1 MFTIILLLISC
12 SSEQQTKRAQ
22 AALEKHDLA
31 QAEYLFRE
39 AVTKSPQNTD
49 ALIGLG
55 WTYQLAGERAA
66 AAKVF
71 ERCLRVEAKNPDCLR
86 GRASVALSQSDVSK
100 AKSLIESA
108 YAAHPDHPGVLSSLA
123 LFRMNEGNIY
133 KAQELYT
140 SLVRRFPK
148 EAEYRLGLGESELRL
163 RNAEKAV
170 EITAEALALSD
181 TPLRYETML
190 WVLRARA
197 LITASAGRED
207 PKNCPNTA
215 PKVDAWIQQ
224 AQSAVE
230 KAKVSGVQLPE
241 LPVLERQVLRRIAIF
256 EEKCPQKRWK
266 KAED

>member
-1 MFTIILLLISC
+1 MFTIIFLLVSC

-39 AVTKSPQNTD
+39 AVTKSPQNTN

-55 WTYQLAGERAA
+55 WTYLLAGERSA

-71 ERCLRVEAKNPDCLR
+71 ERCLRVDSKNPDCLR
-86 GRASVALSQSDVSK
+86 GRASVALSQSDTSK
-100 AKSLIESA
+100 AKSLIERA

-123 LFRMNEGNIY
+123 LFRMNEGNIH

-140 SLVRRFPK
+140 SLTRRFPK
-148 EAEYRLGLGESELRL
+148 KAEYRLGLGEAELRL
-163 RNAEKAV
+163 RNPQRSV
-170 EITAEALALSD
+170 EITAEALALPN
-181 TPLRYETML
+181 TPIRYETML

-207 PKNCPNTA
+207 PDNCKKTA
-215 PKVDAWIQQ
+215 PTVDAWIQQ
-224 AQSAVE
+224 AQVAVK
-230 KAKVSGVQLPE
+230 KAQGTGVQLPE
-241 LPVLERQVLRRIAIF
+241 LPALQRQVLRRIAIF

-266 KAED
+266 SPQD